1 MRKRFGIPVSIAIT
15 VAGAFAAAKTPNGK
29 PPITGDPAPGDPL
42 SVTIGQRKPVRVRV
56 ARNQA
61 TLIRIPEG
69 QRVMNVYGGDK
80 GEGGVWAID
89 AGKVPTRF
97 LAIKPKEKG
106 IHTTLH
112 VISNMGQEISFFIE
126 EVTGIDAQFDAEIDV
141 ESDGAASREPEAKWV
156 PADEAMACK
165 QRAATLTLDLE
176 QASQKARNEIAEAA
190 RKAQSKTDAA
200 LVDYQSQYPQRLF
213 FGYTWDA
220 SKARKL
226 GLEAAWSDD
235 KFTYFKGSKVLA
247 LYEINED
254 GKPSLIQYSYA
265 NGIYTVPKLL
275 YDGYFAIGDKKQNKL
290 AFHRERGK
298 S

>member
-1 MRKRFGIPVSIAIT
+1 MRKRFGIPLLVAIT
-15 VAGAFAAAKTPNGK
+15 IAGAFAAAKAPNGK
-29 PPITGDPAPGDPL
+29 PPITGDPTPGDPL

-112 VISNMGQEISFFIE
+112 VISNTGQEISFFVE
-126 EVTGIDAQFDAEIDV
+126 EVSGVDAQFDAEVDV
-141 ESDGAASREPEAKWV
+141 DPDTPATSESQAKWV
-156 PADEAMACK
+156 PADEAMTCK

-176 QASQKARNEIAEAA
+176 QTSQNARNEIAEAA
-190 RKAQSKTDAA
+190 KKAQSKTDAA

-220 SKARKL
+220 AKARKL

-254 GKPSLIQYSYA
+254 GKPGLIQYSYS

-275 YDGYFAIGDKKQNKL
+275 YDGYFAIGAKKQNKL
-290 AFHRERGK
+290 TFHRGRGK